1 MNLKYLIFIIST
13 LLIIFVGY
21 TNCAKK
27 IDFSD
32 REQSFNSSS
41 VNLGQDCIVCDD
53 QNTYLIPS
61 NTKESVAEKTNL
73 LNLDSRETYESFFH
87 LLNYD
92 YFNLTPTLNN
102 QLASERNIRRA
113 LLAQVNNVNS
123 MTSVNLLSQISIA
136 SEVCRLVIYDQI
148 SKNQNPIRFFDSI
161 DLGLSPID
169 VAISEQESLKNWFST
184 VNSLTEATW
193 GRTLNESE
201 SIYFKD
207 FIQSFFNEYKSKSNN
222 TAKDGTNGKNIQS
235 LSLAISLCTAVL
247 AAPEASLK

>member
-27 IDFSD
+27 IDFFDS
-32 REQSFNSSS
+32 EQSFNSSS

-61 NTKESVAEKTNL
+61 NSKESVAEKTNL

-92 YFNLTPTLNN
+92 YFNLTPTLYV
-102 QLASERNIRRA
+102 QLANERNIRRA
-113 LLAQVNNVNS
+113 LLAQVNTVS
-123 MTSVNLLSQISIA
+123 TMTSVNLLSQISIA

-148 SKNQNPIRFFDSI
+148 IKKQNPTRFFDSI
-161 DLGLSPID
+161 DFTLSPTLI
-169 VAISEQESLKNWFST
+169 ASSEDDSVNKWLASA
-184 VNSLTEATW
+184 NSLTEATW

-247 AAPEASLK
+247 AAPEANLK